1 MLLFAQEKDS
11 IRVFYLGGQS
21 NMIGFGTINELPSD
35 LNKEFKNVFMYEG
48 NSVGDEQQHGGIG
61 KWEVLKPGYG
71 IGFSTD
77 GIKNNYSNRFG
88 IELSFAKN
96 TKE

>member
-1 MLLFAQEKDS
+1 MTEVLDLSKKNSKRLCKTHADY
-11 IRVFYLGGQS
+11 YLD
-21 NMIGFGTINELPSD
+21 LRD

-48 NSVGDEQQHGGIG
+48 NSVGDEQQNGGIG

-71 IGFSTD
+71 VGFSTD